1 MHIACAEC
9 GGDRFH
15 LVIKDDGRTELIC
28 YNHGD
33 HLEAL
38 RAEQEEPAPGA

>member
-1 MHIACAEC
+1 MHISCEEC

-15 LVIKDDGRTELIC
+15 LVIKDDGHTELIC

-33 HLEAL
+33 HLAAIAREL
-38 RAEQEEPAPGA
+38 EDQ

>member
-15 LVIKDDGRTELIC
+15 LVIINDDGHTELVC

-38 RAEQEEPAPGA
+38 RAEQGERS

>member
-15 LVIKDDGRTELIC
+15 LITFEDGTTQIVC

-33 HLEAL
+33 HVEAL
-38 RAEQEEPAPGA
+38 KEIEDDVL